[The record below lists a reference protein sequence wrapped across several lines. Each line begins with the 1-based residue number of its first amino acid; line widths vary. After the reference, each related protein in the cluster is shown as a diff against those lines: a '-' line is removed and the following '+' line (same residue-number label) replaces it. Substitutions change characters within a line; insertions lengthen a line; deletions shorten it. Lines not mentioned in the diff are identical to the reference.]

1 MFLLYRSLF
10 SNLLCCIIYSVRD
23 KIQPKETAMEKVCA
37 IFKGPEK
44 AFETRSYQV
53 SAPQDGTAGLKL
65 ITSGICGTD
74 VHIYEGRLGMPDM
87 PLVIG
92 HEFIGEI
99 DALGSGEAV
108 DALGKNLHIRD
119 KAIACV
125 AIACGKCI
133 NCLAGETASC
143 LAFQVT
149 YVKSADDAPHFHGG
163 FSEYLYSP
171 FSNLVKLPDDVDPMA
186 AAAFPCGGPTVI
198 RSCAYGGGLKSGE
211 LVVIQGNGSLG
222 LFAAA
227 YAKAHGC
234 KVIIIG
240 SSSNP
245 ERRQLTMELQPD
257 HFLDFRKKSE
267 EEIRNFILAEAA
279 ALGRGDGA
287 DVVIETSGAAE
298 AFPFGLSLLRTRGR
312 YFVPGQ
318 YSDRGQ
324 VSIPPHL
331 ITFKA
336 LQIFGSGQYTMAD
349 IATYLDFLA
358 AHPELQVIFKKLLRC
373 FPVKKVNS
381 AIEAAKSGNAVKAV
395 FRAE

>member
-1 MFLLYRSLF
+1 MKK
-10 SNLLCCIIYSVRD
+10 N
-23 KIQPKETAMEKVCA
+23 CA
-37 IFKGPEK
+37 VFHGANKN
-44 AFETRSYQV
+44 FEIREYTP
-53 SAPQDGTAGLKL
+53 SAPQPGQAGLTL
-65 ITSGICGTD
+65 ISSGICGTD
-74 VHIYEGRLGMPDM
+74 VHICEGRLGMPDM

-92 HEFIGEI
+92 HEFIGKI
-99 DALGSGEAV
+99 DALGAGDAVDALGSGLKTG
-108 DALGKNLHIRD
+108 DN
-119 KAIACV
+119 AIACV
-125 AIACGKCI
+125 AVACGKCL

-149 YVKSADDAPHFHGG
+149 YVKNADDAPHFHGG

-171 FSNLVKLPDDVDPMA
+171 FANLVKLPAEVDPLA

-227 YAKAHGC
+227 YAKSLGC
-234 KVIIIG
+234 KVFVIG
-240 SSSNP
+240 SALNQ
-245 ERRQLTMELQPD
+245 ERKKLTLELKPD
-257 HFLDFRKKSE
+257 RFFDFR
-267 EEIRNFILAEAA
+267 EISQEDIRKAVVDEAA
-279 ALGRGDGA
+279 AMNRGDGA

-318 YSDRGQ
+318 YSDRGP

-349 IATYLDFLA
+349 IGTYIGFLK
-358 AHPELQVIFKKLLRC
+358 AHPELQEIFKKMVTV
-373 FPVKKVNS
+373 FPVAEADRAIS
-381 AIEAAKSGNAVKAV
+381 AARSGSAVKTV
-395 FRAE
+395 FGMK

>member
-1 MFLLYRSLF
+1 
-10 SNLLCCIIYSVRD
+10 
-23 KIQPKETAMEKVCA
+23 MEKICA
-37 IFKGPEK
+37 VFKGPEK
-44 AFETRSYQV
+44 PFETRSYTV
-53 SAPQDGTAGLKL
+53 TAPQAGTAGLKL
-65 ITSGICGTD
+65 IISGICGTD

-87 PLVIG
+87 PLVLG

-99 DALGSGEAV
+99 DALGSGKAT
-108 DALGKNLHIRD
+108 DALGNQLHPGD

-125 AIACGKCI
+125 AVSCGKCI

-149 YVKSADDAPHFHGG
+149 YLKNADEPPHFHGG

-171 FSNLVKLPDDVDPMA
+171 FANLVKLPDEVDPMA

-211 LVVIQGNGSLG
+211 LAVIQGNGSLG

-234 KVIIIG
+234 KVIMIG
-240 SSSNP
+240 SASNP
-245 ERRQLTMELQPD
+245 ERKQLTLELQPD
-257 HFLDFRKKSE
+257 HFLDFRQKSE
-267 EEIRNFILAEAA
+267 EEIRNFILAEASS
-279 ALGRGDGA
+279 LGRGDGA

-298 AFPFGLSLLRTRGR
+298 AFPLGLSLLRTRGR

-318 YSDRGQ
+318 YSDRGT

-349 IATYLDFLA
+349 IGTYLDFLT
-358 AHPELQVIFKKLLRC
+358 AHPELQAIFKKLLRC
-373 FPVKKVNS
+373 FPVSEVNS
-381 AIEAAKSGNAVKAV
+381 AIEAARSGKAVKTV
-395 FRAE
+395 FCAK